1 MTGNKI
7 TNIVTSVLLL
17 KLDLRDNRKLHNC
30 SNFGER
36 WQELG
41 IIGSWEVTGTI
52 GKSVLFVRLDMR
64 GDRIN
69 YSNFSAFVKIGLER
83 WQEINYSN
91 FSIFGMRGDRKLR
104 VKVTVKIERMETQEN
119 SDS

>member
-91 FSIFGMRGDRKLR
+91 FSIFGMRGDRKLTI
-104 VKVTVKIERMETQEN
+104 VTLVLLVWEVTGF
-119 SDS
+119 